1 MEKKKYM
8 SPSINV
14 MDIELGNMICDWSKA
29 VVNDDDKTDH
39 TFDIDD
45 SQKDAD
51 FGYIE
56 VD

>member
-39 TFDIDD
+39 TFDIDE
-45 SQKDAD
+45 SHKDAG
-51 FGYIE
+51 FGEIE